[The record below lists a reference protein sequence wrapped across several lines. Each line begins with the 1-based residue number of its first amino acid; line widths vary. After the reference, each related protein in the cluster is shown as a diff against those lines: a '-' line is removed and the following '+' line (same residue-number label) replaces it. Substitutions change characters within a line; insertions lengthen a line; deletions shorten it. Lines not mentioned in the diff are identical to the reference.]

1 MKGLVVCLCLVL
13 AQPVAA
19 QSVADQANAAAEDLQ
34 RAVSAL
40 EQADGAKD
48 RVKALTQTIRAYED
62 GLGVLREALRQASL
76 RETALNLQFNAQREK
91 IAQLVG
97 VLAQLEAEPGPL
109 LLLHPSGPLGTARSG
124 MMLADVTPALQGEAM
139 RLKGELE
146 ELRDLRELQVA
157 AGETLSKGLAAAQ
170 GARSELSKAISERTE
185 LPVKFTEDPEKLR
198 GLLESADTLDAFA
211 HGLRPAEDD
220 ENYFITAKGRL
231 PMPVLGTVLRRFGEA
246 DAKGIARPGLTVAA
260 RPRALVTAPWPSTI
274 RYRGPLLDY
283 GNVIILEPGG
293 GYLMVLAGLDA
304 VYGEVGEVVDAGAP
318 VGLMGGVDP
327 RLADLLTVSEEGGGA
342 AETETLYIEVRQR
355 AEPVDPSEWF
365 AEGRD

>member
-246 DAKGIARPGLTVAA
+246 DAKGIVRPGLTVAA

-318 VGLMGGVDP
+318 VGLMGGADP